1 MLVEGISSQ
10 PERDAYMKRC
20 GGSGVKL
27 LGILYAECDKLN
39 NESQIMI
46 VDEFASLTARGLEYA
61 TTASLSD
68 YCEQLCSLNNSL
80 NAYSMPPCA
89 TTRTSLRLTTSPP

>member
-1 MLVEGISSQ
+1 MLYTANGQLADIIVEGISSQ
-10 PERDAYMKRC
+10 PERDAYMKCC

-46 VDEFASLTARGLEYA
+46 VDEIATLSARGFDYA
-61 TTASLSD
+61 RTTAGFSD
-68 YCEQLCSLNNSL
+68 YRE
-80 NAYSMPPCA
+80 
-89 TTRTSLRLTTSPP
+89 